1 MKKRV
6 IHMILAAAV
15 LISGGCTSN
24 LVYEIDQ
31 PRELQFNVTLNPY
44 TKAVEDLSHPSDIP
58 FGVWSF
64 DQDGAAC
71 LNDEKVNYK
80 EEGKWIPEKQK
91 MWNEEVDEME
101 FIAYSPYGKAVYEKD
116 KGIRFL
122 EYDIDEGIDLLYSE
136 PLIRQKKDDS
146 QSVIQISLMRAL
158 AMVRFKVRSVVPE
171 YAEIVVKRVDVKG
184 VRAVGD
190 FQSLPEPYWT
200 NLSSLRDFCF
210 YDDGGIEVGG
220 EAKPVGDCMYL
231 IPQISDVNIDV
242 LCDIITG
249 DIVLRDQVLSSSF
262 MMQCRPGKI
271 SSYMIKI
278 DGALNVSVEKDN
290 E

>member
-1 MKKRV
+1 MKKMFL
-6 IHMILAAAV
+6 HMVLVTAAMV
-15 LISGGCTSN
+15 SGGCTSN

-31 PRELQFNVTLNPY
+31 TRELHFNVTLNPY
-44 TKAVEDLSHPSDIP
+44 TKAVEDLAHPSDIP

-91 MWNEEVDEME
+91 MWSEDAEEMN
-101 FIAYSPYGKAVYEKD
+101 FIAYSPYGKARYDED
-116 KGIRFL
+116 YGIRFL
-122 EYDIDEGIDLLYSE
+122 AYDIDEGIDLLYSE
-136 PLIRQKKDDS
+136 PLLKQKKDGS
-146 QSVIQISLMRAL
+146 QSVIQISMMRAL
-158 AMVRFKVRSVVPE
+158 SVLRLKVRTVVPE
-171 YAEIVVKRVDVKG
+171 YTEIVVRRVDVKG
-184 VRAVGD
+184 IRAVGD

-210 YDDGGIEVGG
+210 HDGDLEVGG
-220 EAKPVGDCMYL
+220 EPKQVGDCMYV
-231 IPQISDVNIDV
+231 IPQMSDVSVDI
-242 LCDIITG
+242 LCDIKTG
-249 DIVLRDQVLSSSF
+249 DVILRDQVLIGNF

-278 DGALNVSVEKDN
+278 DGSLNVTVEKDN

>member
-1 MKKRV
+1 MKKKL
-6 IHMILAAAV
+6 IHMALVAAAMV
-15 LISGGCTSN
+15 SGGCTSN

-31 PRELQFNVTLNPY
+31 TRELHFNVTLNPY
-44 TKAVEDLSHPSDIP
+44 TKAVEDFSHPSDMP

-64 DQDGAAC
+64 DQDGTTC

-91 MWNEEVDEME
+91 MWSEDAEEMN
-101 FIAYSPYGKAVYEKD
+101 FIAYSPYGKARYDED
-116 KGIRFL
+116 YGIRFL
-122 EYDIDEGIDLLYSE
+122 TYDIDEGIELLYSE
-136 PLIRQKKDDS
+136 PLLKQKKDGS
-146 QSVIQISLMRAL
+146 QSVIQISMMRAL
-158 AMVRFKVRSVVPE
+158 SVLRLKVRTVVPE
-171 YAEIVVKRVDVKG
+171 YTKIVVRRVDVKG
-184 VRAVGD
+184 IRAVGD

-210 YDDGGIEVGG
+210 YDGDIEVGG
-220 EAKPVGDCMYL
+220 EPKQVGDCMHV
-231 IPQISDVNIDV
+231 IPQMSEIKVDI
-242 LCDIITG
+242 LCDIKTG
-249 DIVLRDQVLSSSF
+249 DVVLRDQVLCGNF

-278 DGALNVSVEKDN
+278 DGSLNVTVEKDN